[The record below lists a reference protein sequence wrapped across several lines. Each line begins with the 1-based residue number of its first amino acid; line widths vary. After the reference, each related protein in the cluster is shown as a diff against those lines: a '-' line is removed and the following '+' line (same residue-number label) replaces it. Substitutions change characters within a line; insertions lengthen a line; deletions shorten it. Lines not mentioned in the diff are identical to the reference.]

1 MSKNSKYKILIID
14 DSKEFSFAFREL
26 ILEVANSVVERV
38 DILNSPLSAVERIIQ
53 DQYQFVFMDIQMPGI
68 NGIELTRIIDSMNSG
83 IKIIAVSFHNEMDYI
98 TRMITAGARNYIVK
112 DDISPELIRRI
123 LKVNSLEKSGICFN

>member
-26 ILEVANSVVERV
+26 ILEVADSVVERV
-38 DILNSPLSAVERIIQ
+38 DILNNPLSAVEKIIQ
-53 DQYQFVFMDIQMPGI
+53 DKYQFVFMDIQMPGI
-68 NGIELTRIIDSMNSG
+68 NGIELTRTIDSMNSG
-83 IKIIAVSFHNEMDYI
+83 TKIIAVSFHNEMDYI